1 MDVWRKSVILGRSL
15 SAMLSLG
22 LVAAMGVSVA
32 AMPATASDPDV
43 PAPTLGASVEPA
55 AVSST
60 PRAKDRTPRYLRLW
74 IKTGG
79 RVGVAHA
86 TVSIIDSKGKVLRRF
101 DSKAHGAVSISLEGL
116 PKSFTVRVKGGT
128 TVHRAKNDAVLTIPV
143 TPDMLDEV
151 IFVSPITTV
160 AHQVSV
166 RMKTSYAKA
175 LARTQRALGIPD
187 WAGPEHFAG
196 VASVFDPYVFHRF
209 ATQKGG
215 HQAAIDYLANRIVRG
230 KKINGL
236 APRVTVRSDDPEVVT
251 PASLAG
257 KLALVAAEA
266 VVWKGTQAVIGK
278 YLPVDPEEAE
288 LSSQLTQISNQL
300 SQISE
305 QLTVIQADI
314 NEILKEL
321 TQLSYN
327 TAYENV
333 AEPVDDIPP
342 VWTSYQQFAA
352 EYACPYWEDP
362 STCSVPTSG
371 SNSYEANATDLANKI
386 CGLAD
391 MSNAGQP
398 MSLWGGLFT
407 SPAGNIGVIP
417 ALYQMYAEGATYW
430 NADDLNDIFQVIDY
444 YGTLQGQGTVM
455 LNDAWSYIP
464 QGKKSGPCNRPETSA
479 SNDIDSYVD
488 QNNSLR
494 ASLPS
499 DYTTPGLV
507 LVPSNPTTNDTSSE
521 TILQSFPMQSPEGA
535 AGGKYSG
542 ADNSDYATCTEG
554 TMMSTSQYD
563 QVFASLV
570 PLLTTDQFTSSW
582 ESAVPSGYSI
592 VQSSDLST
600 YQGVLTTVGSDGL
613 NGLQHLVQLPQGNIA
628 QAVVTAQSAPIA
640 SAEWDPN
647 SAYTPEAFPAGIMWC
662 DSATLGTANNDAAG
676 WVTNFT
682 MTTSNF
688 GNEHIFAGGL
698 SEKNGFS
705 IPVGVLATG
714 SVKAHYVAPYDDAPA
729 PDPTPCVP
737 GQQDCVGDSIQY
749 ATPLPGT
756 LTCPLDAYC
765 TGLEQTNGEMIDD
778 YDDHDVYSF
787 YAPTAGVQAYLNG
800 PVGNIATEDPTPFA
814 GFTIYNPAGEA
825 IMTCPVAADCFT
837 PVPPGISSLPDA
849 QTVFFMIGDA
859 GTYYIDVYRNGTLP
873 NPTNVAYQV
882 QVGFDVQPG
891 CLMNCPPS

>member
-1 MDVWRKSVILGRSL
+1 MMRTSTRKRRIFAAMLAVGLTAGL
-15 SAMLSLG
+15 SA
-22 LVAAMGVSVA
+22 
-32 AMPATASDPDV
+32 TAV
-43 PAPTLGASVEPA
+43 TAPA
-55 AVSST
+55 AAPSADSVTEASIGVTPDGPAGSSV
-60 PRAKDRTPRYLRLW
+60 RAKDSAPRYLRLW

-79 RVGVAHA
+79 RVGIAHA
-86 TVSIIDSKGKVLRRF
+86 TVSIVNAKGKVLRRV
-101 DSKAHGAVSISLEGL
+101 DSKAHGAVSIPLAGL

-128 TVHRAKNDAVLTIPV
+128 TVHREKHDAVLSVPV
-143 TPDMLDEV
+143 TPGMLDEV
-151 IFVSPITTV
+151 VFVSPVTSI
-160 AHQVSV
+160 AHQVSE
-166 RMKTSYAKA
+166 RTKTSYAKA
-175 LARTQRALGIPD
+175 LVRTKRALGIPA
-187 WAGPEHFAG
+187 WTGPEHFSG
-196 VASVFDPYVFHRF
+196 IASVFDPHVFHRF

-215 HQAAIDYLANRIVRG
+215 HQAAIDFLAKRISRG
-230 KKINGL
+230 QKVQGF
-236 APRVTVRSDDPEVVT
+236 APRVSARADEEEEVTV
-251 PASLAG
+251 ASLAAQ
-257 KLALVAAEA
+257 LAWVGAEA
-266 VVWKGTQAVIGK
+266 VVWKGAQAVVGK

-288 LSSQLTQISNQL
+288 LSSQLSEISNQL

-314 NEILKEL
+314 NEILYEL
-321 TQLSYN
+321 SQLSYN

-333 AEPVDDIPP
+333 SDPVDDIPP

-352 EYACPYWEDP
+352 EYACPYWQDP

-371 SNSYEANATDLANKI
+371 TNSYEANATDLANKI

-398 MSLWGGLFT
+398 MSLWSGLFT

-430 NADDLNDIFQVIDY
+430 NADDLNDIFQTIDY
-444 YGTLQGQGTVM
+444 YGTLQAQGTVM

-479 SNDIDSYVD
+479 SNDIYSYID

-499 DYTTPGLV
+499 GYTTPGLV
-507 LVPSNPTTNDTSSE
+507 LVPSNPTTNDTPSE
-521 TILQSFPMQSPEGA
+521 TILQSFPMQSPKGA

-542 ADNSDYATCTEG
+542 TDNSTYATCTEG

-563 QVFASLV
+563 QVFQTLV
-570 PLLTTDQFTSSW
+570 PLLTPAQFTSAW

-592 VQSSDLST
+592 VQSSDLAN
-600 YQGVLTTVGSDGL
+600 YQQALTTVGSDGL
-613 NGLQHLVQLPQGNIA
+613 NGLQHIVQLPQGNIA

-647 SAYTPEAFPAGIMWC
+647 SAYAPEAFPAGIMWC
-662 DSATLGTANNDAAG
+662 DSATLGAANNDASG
-676 WVTNFT
+676 WLTNFT

-688 GNEHIFAGGL
+688 GNEHIYAGGL
-698 SEKNGFS
+698 NEQNGFS

-729 PDPTPCVP
+729 PDPVPCVP
-737 GQQDCVGDSIQY
+737 GQQDCVGDSIEY

-800 PVGNIATEDPTPFA
+800 PVGNIATEDPSPFA

-859 GTYYIDVYRNGTLP
+859 GTYYIDIYRNGTLP
-873 NPTNVAYQV
+873 NPTNTPYQV
-882 QVGFDVQPG
+882 QVGFDVEPG

>member
-1 MDVWRKSVILGRSL
+1 MARTSTTKRRVFAATL
-15 SAMLSLG
+15 ALG
-22 LVAAMGVSVA
+22 LVAGLS
-32 AMPATASDPDV
+32 ATAVSAPAAAPAAD
-43 PAPTLGASVEPA
+43 PAPSAGSQASPDQ
-55 AVSST
+55 SST
-60 PRAKDRTPRYLRLW
+60 RAKDPKATHLRLW

-79 RVGVAHA
+79 RVGIAHG
-86 TVSIIDSKGKVLRRF
+86 TVSIVNAKGKVLRRF
-101 DSKAHGAVSISLEGL
+101 DSKAHGAVSIPLAGL
-116 PKSFTVRVKGGT
+116 PKSFTVRVEGGT
-128 TVHRAKNDAVLTIPV
+128 SVKRHKHDALLSVPV
-143 TPDMLDEV
+143 TPGMLDEV
-151 IFVSPITTV
+151 VFVSPVTTV
-160 AHQVSV
+160 AHKVSV
-166 RMKTSYAKA
+166 RTKTSYAKA
-175 LARTQRALGIPD
+175 LKRTKRALGIPA

-196 VASVFDPYVFHRF
+196 IASIFDPHAFHRF

-215 HQAAIDYLANRIVRG
+215 HQAAVDHLVNRIARG
-230 KKINGL
+230 QKVNGF
-236 APRVTVRSDDPEVVT
+236 APRATPRADEEEEVTI
-251 PASLAG
+251 ASLAAQ
-257 KLALVAAEA
+257 LAWVGTEA
-266 VVWKGTQAVIGK
+266 VVWKGAQAVVGK

-288 LSSQLTQISNQL
+288 LSSQLHEISAQL
-300 SQISE
+300 TQISE

-314 NEILKEL
+314 NEVLKEL
-321 TQLSYN
+321 SELSYN
-327 TAYENV
+327 TAYETV
-333 AEPVDDIPP
+333 SDPVNDIPP
-342 VWTSYQQFAA
+342 VWTAYQQFAA

-362 STCSVPTSG
+362 STCTVPTSG
-371 SNSYEANATDLANKI
+371 SNSYEANATDLATKI

-407 SPAGNIGVIP
+407 SPAGNVGVIP

-430 NADDLNDIFQVIDY
+430 NADDLDDIFQTIDY

-479 SNDIDSYVD
+479 SNDINTYIE

-499 DYTTPGLV
+499 GYTTPGLV
-507 LVPSNPTTNDTSSE
+507 LVPSNPTTNDTPSE
-521 TILQSFPMQSPEGA
+521 TILQSFPMQSPKGA

-542 ADNSDYATCTEG
+542 ADNSEYATCTEG

-563 QVFASLV
+563 QVFQTLV
-570 PLLTTDQFTSSW
+570 PLLTPAQFTSAW

-592 VQSSDLST
+592 VQSSDLVN
-600 YQGVLTTVGSDGL
+600 YQQALTTVGSDGL
-613 NGLQHLVQLPQGNIA
+613 NGLQHIVQLPEGNIA

-640 SAEWDPN
+640 SAQWDPN
-647 SAYTPEAFPAGIMWC
+647 SAYTPEAFPAGLMWC
-662 DSATLGTANNDAAG
+662 NSATLGTANNDASE
-676 WVTNFT
+676 WLTNFT

-688 GNEHIFAGGL
+688 GNEHIYAGGL
-698 SEKNGFS
+698 NEENGFS

-714 SVKAHYVAPYDDAPA
+714 TVKAHYVAPYDGAPA
-729 PDPTPCVP
+729 PEPTPCVP
-737 GQQDCVGDSIQY
+737 GQQDCVGDSIQD

-778 YDDHDVYSF
+778 YNDHDVYSF
-787 YAPTAGVQAYLNG
+787 YVPTAGVQGYLNG
-800 PVGNIATEDPTPFA
+800 PVGNLSTEDPSPFA
-814 GFTIYNPAGEA
+814 GFTIYDPSGNA

-837 PVPPGISSLPDA
+837 PVPPGIESIPDA
-849 QTVFFMIGDA
+849 QTVFFMIGNA

-873 NPTNVAYQV
+873 NPTNVPYQV
-882 QVGFDVQPG
+882 QVGFDVDPG